1 MEKLNRDLKAVSKTL
16 SNLRKK
22 NNMIKAI
29 QQGSDYFFLANA
41 VIAAFLLKPQ
51 FDISWHEIH

>member
-16 SNLRKK
+16 SNLRKN

-29 QQGSDYFFLANA
+29 QQRSDYFFWQM
-41 VIAAFLLKPQ
+41 P
-51 FDISWHEIH
+51 